1 MTFYEFI
8 TNEIFLWV
16 VLCVFS
22 YLYGSVSNAIIISK
36 FAKNDVRNLGSKNPG
51 TMNMFRSLG
60 FWYGLPTLI
69 LDASKGIIPALL
81 GWFVLGEQFA
91 FGPTKIGLYV
101 CATLSIVGHVFPIFY
116 KFKGGKGVAST
127 MGVCFLLNWWITL
140 ISFVLGVITIIITK
154 LGFLGSFIILGLPC
168 IFESVSCF
176 ISGDIVGG
184 IALLVLYGFVIFM
197 HRKNISRFLNGT
209 ENKTYL
215 FAKLFKKK
223 DKEETN
229 N

>member
-69 LDASKGIIPALL
+69 LDASKGIIPAHL
-81 GWFVLGEQFA
+81 GCFVLGEQFT
-91 FGPTKIGLYV
+91 F
-101 CATLSIVGHVFPIFY
+101 
-116 KFKGGKGVAST
+116 
-127 MGVCFLLNWWITL
+127 
-140 ISFVLGVITIIITK
+140 
-154 LGFLGSFIILGLPC
+154 
-168 IFESVSCF
+168 
-176 ISGDIVGG
+176 
-184 IALLVLYGFVIFM
+184 
-197 HRKNISRFLNGT
+197 
-209 ENKTYL
+209 
-215 FAKLFKKK
+215 
-223 DKEETN
+223 
-229 N
+229 